1 MRCGETPATHY
12 ARAMAGDRALAE
24 LYEAR
29 AQTYADFGNGA
40 IAARAQRLLPEQ
52 GRVLDLGCASGGL
65 LALLRPRASHRA
77 GLELSPTAARA
88 AAQVADVVVQGA
100 LEDPELPFEE
110 GSFDL
115 VVLADVLEH
124 LADPAA
130 ALRRAA
136 GWARPGGAILVSVP
150 NVAHWRARLTLLR
163 GRWPAEERGTFDA
176 SHLRWFTH
184 DSLAALLTGA
194 GLAETEL
201 DAIVPAL
208 RNHVALPGRVER
220 RVEPAWQALGDR
232 IPRLLG
238 YQIIGIGRR
247 PR

>member
-1 MRCGETPATHY
+1 
-12 ARAMAGDRALAE
+12 MAADPALAE

-29 AQTYADFGNGA
+29 AQTYAAFGNGA
-40 IAARAQRLLPEQ
+40 IATRALELLPEQ

-65 LALLRPRASHRA
+65 LALLRPRASYAA
-77 GLELSPTAARA
+77 GLELSATAARA

-100 LEDPELPFEE
+100 LQDPELPFED

-124 LADPAA
+124 LPDPPA
-130 ALRRAA
+130 ALRRAI
-136 GWARPGGAILVSVP
+136 GWARLGGAILVSVP
-150 NVAHWRARLTLLR
+150 NVAHWQARLTLLR

-184 DSLAALLTGA
+184 VSLHELLDDA
-194 GLAETEL
+194 GLADTQL

-208 RNHVALPGRVER
+208 RNHVALPDRVQR
-220 RVEPAWQALGDR
+220 RMEPAWQALGR
-232 IPRLLG
+232 RAPGLLG
-238 YQIIGIGRR
+238 YQVIGIGRR
-247 PR
+247 AH